1 MSGLYLFAY
10 GTLRT
15 GQPNHGMIRPAII
28 EHVGIAHLRGMRMFA
43 YYGGQF
49 PFITPTGA
57 GMDDSVVGEVF
68 RVQPGAHFADMLN
81 MEVCAGYDVRQ
92 RTVILPDQDTG
103 GIVFDESL
111 EVVVCE
117 YPESDSSLYS
127 CEEVLSGDWLDY
139 VNARTARRRSL
150 SGITDTLA

>member
-28 EHVGIAHLRGMRMFA
+28 EHVGVTRLSGMRMFA
-43 YYGGQF
+43 YYGGGF

-57 GMDDSVVGEVF
+57 GMGDSVVGEVF
-68 RVQPGAHFADMLN
+68 RIQPGAHFADMLA
-81 MEVCAGYDVRQ
+81 MEVVAGYDVRQ
-92 RTVILPDQDTG
+92 RTVVLAGQNTG

-117 YPESDSSLYS
+117 FPESDSSLYS
-127 CEEVLSGDWLDY
+127 CEPVETGDWLDY
-139 VNARTARRRSL
+139 VNACPRRRHL